1 MPPAWYSMFRKMKL
15 WVGGMQDEAE
25 ELMRGQL
32 IGEYYSTQGR
42 FSLIL
47 KAEGSYL
54 SVLFFQVRGMG

>member
-1 MPPAWYSMFRKMKL
+1 
-15 WVGGMQDEAE
+15 MQDEAG